1 MPAMPRL
8 SLLMLAML
16 PAGAHAAMGQVAS
29 NYGFFA
35 QDVATSQALSMFSNQ
50 PSATYY
56 NPSYLARD
64 RKGAVSAGYLYTDQ
78 ELTADPQGTPTDA
91 DGNPVRIVENDVI
104 EDASNYNVLLGFKSD
119 LSTMLKSDRAMV
131 LGFMLGAERSGERI
145 LSFSSESSQT
155 AQSFRYGQQSLFLG
169 LGAGLNVVPGFD
181 VGAAARITLAA
192 NAELQA
198 FSDLGGN
205 TGFESL
211 KVSAKPSIQPILSGT
226 VDWGTVV
233 CPGKRGCWLTGL
245 ETSLAWRY
253 ESELSANVDAKAVV
267 PNAVA
272 TPGLPL
278 ALATIDA
285 YTPETWSL
293 GLMYRMHKLRVGFTG
308 EYQMWTGLND
318 KFAEDTIRDQANL
331 EFRDVFIP
339 RVGFEYKASPNFSF
353 LGGVSYERSPLLSL
367 QSTDI
372 NFVDNNRTVIGL
384 GFSYLIDQAL
394 FLSQPVRFDLGYQ
407 YHILEDR
414 DFRIATTRNV
424 GNEAG
429 QQQPVAGCGD
439 NARCEDVKA
448 GGYSQAVNA
457 SLHLTF

>member
-1 MPAMPRL
+1 MTAMPRL

-16 PAGAHAAMGQVAS
+16 PVGAHAAMGQVAS

-64 RKGAVSAGYLYTDQ
+64 RKGALSAGYLFTDQ
-78 ELTADPQGTPTDA
+78 EITADPLATPFAQNGDPANLVTD
-91 DGNPVRIVENDVI
+91 NIIEND
-104 EDASNYNVLLGFKSD
+104 SNYNVLLGFKSD

-145 LSFSSESSQT
+145 LAFESKSSST
-155 AQSFRYGQQSLFLG
+155 AQSLRYGQQSLFLG

-198 FSDLGGN
+198 FSDLGGR
-205 TGFESL
+205 TGFETL

-233 CPGKRGCWLTGL
+233 CPGKRGCWLSGV

-384 GFSYLIDQAL
+384 GFSYLIEQAL

-424 GNEAG
+424 GNEAD